1 MTRTATARWEGS
13 GKEGK
18 GTMNADSGIFNNT
31 PYSFVTRFEQKE
43 GTSPEEL
50 LAAAHA
56 GCFSM
61 KLAFELGAA
70 GYTPKSI
77 ETRCGIT
84 LGSSG
89 ITTSALQTTVSVDGL
104 DEAEFRKIAEKAK
117 AECPVSQLYNCE
129 ITLDAK
135 LA

>member
-1 MTRTATARWEGS
+1 MTRNATARWKGS
-13 GKEGK
+13 GKEGA
-18 GTMNADSGIFNNT
+18 GTLNAGSGIFNET
-31 PYSFVTRFEQKE
+31 PFSYVTRFENKE

-70 GYTPKSI
+70 GYTPDSI
-77 ETRCGIT
+77 ETSCDVT
-84 LGSSG
+84 LSG
-89 ITTSALQTTVSVDGL
+89 HDITTSALKTTVSAPGL
-104 DEAEFRKIAEKAK
+104 QEEAFRQIAEKAK
-117 AECPVSQLYNCE
+117 AECPVSQLYKCE

>member
-18 GTMNADSGIFNNT
+18 GTMNADSGIFNDT

-70 GYTPKSI
+70 GYTPDSI
-77 ETRCGIT
+77 ETSCDIT
-84 LGSSG
+84 LGGHG
-89 ITTSALQTTVSVDGL
+89 ITTSALKTKVSAPGI
-104 DEAEFRKIAEKAK
+104 DEEEFRKIAEKAK
-117 AECPVSQLYNCE
+117 AECPVSQLYNCD
-129 ITLDAK
+129 ITLDAQ

>member
-1 MTRTATARWEGS
+1 
-13 GKEGK
+13 
-18 GTMNADSGIFNNT
+18 MNADSGVFKDT

-70 GYTPKSI
+70 GYIPNSI
-77 ETRCGIT
+77 ETSCGIT

-89 ITTSALQTTVSVDGL
+89 ITTSALQTKVSADGL
-104 DEAEFRKIAEKAK
+104 EEAEFRKIAEKAK
-117 AECPVSQLYNCE
+117 AECPVSQLYKCD